1 MNIIITGVKGFL
13 SNNIK
18 DELIS
23 RGYNVDAVSVKNGID
38 NINFNGC
45 NVIIHCAAIVHK
57 KEKKVGFELYNE
69 VNYKLTVKL
78 AKKARNKGVERFVFI
93 SSMSVYGSTSGKID
107 KNTEAIPK
115 SYYGIT
121 KLKAEKELLKMAD
134 EKFIV
139 DIIRPPMVYG
149 RGCPGNYNSLSK
161 LAKIAP
167 IFPRVE
173 NKRSMIYIKNLT
185 YFIYQLLMNEN
196 GGIYMPQ
203 DYEYVNTSD
212 MVKRI
217 AEYNGRKVFFSTFI
231 GKLVQ
236 DINIPILK
244 KVFGSLYYD
253 VSIADR
259 VKYIDFDTAIK
270 ETENL

>member
-1 MNIIITGVKGFL
+1 MDILITGENGYL

-18 DELIS
+18 DELIG
-23 RGYNVDAVSVKNGID
+23 RGYNAKNISVKNGID
-38 NINFNGC
+38 NINFDNC
-45 NVIIHCAAIVHK
+45 SVIIHCAAIVHK
-57 KEKKVGFELYNE
+57 REKSIGFELYNK
-69 VNYKLTVKL
+69 VNYELTVKL
-78 AKKARNKGVERFVFI
+78 AEKARCEGVKRFVFI

-107 KNTEAIPK
+107 KDTETIPK

-121 KLKAEKELLKMAD
+121 KLKAEKELLKMSD
-134 EKFIV
+134 ENFIV

-149 RGCPGNYNSLSK
+149 KGCPGNYISLSK
-161 LAKIAP
+161 LAKTAP

-212 MVKRI
+212 MVDCI
-217 AEYNGRKVFFSTFI
+217 AKCNGRKMVFCTFM

-236 DINIPILK
+236 NINISIFK

-253 VSIADR
+253 ESIADR

-270 ETENL
+270 ETEKL